1 MITQVKSA
9 WYRNQIDSSQYR
21 WLFPFACF
29 CLGLVVILIFQQPT
43 LALKYEDGFEYLR
56 GAVSIANG
64 RGYLAQN
71 GSTQTVFP
79 PGYSLVIAMVM
90 ILLQEPM
97 TSALLVSSVTSALSV
112 TLTFMMANYWY
123 GAKVA
128 VIAAV
133 LFILLPLRVWLGQSI
148 LSESLTLTL
157 TLGAIWAFTQRTWPV
172 GLQGGIVGFA
182 LGWAYLTRP
191 ESLIIILG
199 LLTFA
204 FVQAWRR
211 KRKWSFVLMSTTIL
225 ICIMAA
231 YIGWLRT
238 QTGYWTVSGKVNESV
253 LGIWGARGQGMQ
265 DVAWR
270 RLNEDSSVI
279 DVVVP
284 VLTPQIFV
292 EHFLKNLSHF
302 KDRFLT
308 NIGIAPLA
316 SFVCFWGAL
325 GILKYIVR
333 HRDWEQAVLLSTIS
347 SLFLFYCLFA
357 PEDRFLLQIAPL
369 SVWCMAL
376 GTTEL
381 AGWLHQ
387 SWKTTT
393 IRYTQLLSEGIAI
406 SLLIIILCSYLLR
419 LYTTQFPNDTYEA
432 SRQLGELI
440 SNGLSE
446 QKDVGILGDYPDVAY
461 FANIR
466 HEWLPYAEDLTSLR
480 KYATHK
486 RALYLVIS
494 SNEMQSPATA
504 QLTNGNFA
512 QSEARLIEMLQA
524 GQTNLY
530 LFQLVPF
537 GQN

>member
-1 MITQVKSA
+1 
-9 WYRNQIDSSQYR
+9 
-21 WLFPFACF
+21 
-29 CLGLVVILIFQQPT
+29 
-43 LALKYEDGFEYLR
+43 
-56 GAVSIANG
+56 
-64 RGYLAQN
+64 
-71 GSTQTVFP
+71 
-79 PGYSLVIAMVM
+79 
-90 ILLQEPM
+90 
-97 TSALLVSSVTSALSV
+97 
-112 TLTFMMANYWY
+112 
-123 GAKVA
+123 
-128 VIAAV
+128 
-133 LFILLPLRVWLGQSI
+133 
-148 LSESLTLTL
+148 
-157 TLGAIWAFTQRTWPV
+157 
-172 GLQGGIVGFA
+172 
-182 LGWAYLTRP
+182 
-191 ESLIIILG
+191 
-199 LLTFA
+199 
-204 FVQAWRR
+204 
-211 KRKWSFVLMSTTIL
+211 
-225 ICIMAA
+225 
-231 YIGWLRT
+231 
-238 QTGYWTVSGKVNESV
+238 
-253 LGIWGARGQGMQ
+253 
-265 DVAWR
+265 
-270 RLNEDSSVI
+270 
-279 DVVVP
+279 
-284 VLTPQIFV
+284 
-292 EHFLKNLSHF
+292 
-302 KDRFLT
+302 
-308 NIGIAPLA
+308 
-316 SFVCFWGAL
+316 
-325 GILKYIVR
+325 
-333 HRDWEQAVLLSTIS
+333 
-347 SLFLFYCLFA
+347 
-357 PEDRFLLQIAPL
+357 
-369 SVWCMAL
+369 
-376 GTTEL
+376 L